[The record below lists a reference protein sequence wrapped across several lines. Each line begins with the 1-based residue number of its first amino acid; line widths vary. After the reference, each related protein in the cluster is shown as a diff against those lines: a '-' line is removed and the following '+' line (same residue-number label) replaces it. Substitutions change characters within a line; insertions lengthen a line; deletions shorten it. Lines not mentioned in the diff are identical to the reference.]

1 MNSEN
6 GGESMRVAYVEAVYV
21 RKWRRG
27 LLVVGLHTNG
37 DETEPN
43 SREGM
48 S

>member
-1 MNSEN
+1 MNCEN
-6 GGESMRVAYVEAVYV
+6 GGEVMRVVYVQAVYV

-27 LLVVGLHTNG
+27 LLVAGLHTNSI
-37 DETEPN
+37 ESEPN